1 MAGMAP
7 IPWTMTAEL
16 YPIEIRGVG
25 HSVLSSVAYILM
37 FAAVQSYWALDD
49 LCGGSSGIQYLFSV
63 VALIGLVYVFV
74 FIPETH
80 GKTLNDISEYFNH
93 NIIFLGSEKGNK
105 IRHDKNDKK
114 AGLCKEQDSF
124 L

>member
-16 YPIEIRGVG
+16 YPIEIRGIG
-25 HSVLSSVAYILM
+25 HSLLSSVAYILM
-37 FAAVQSYWALDD
+37 FVAVQSYWVLDD
-49 LCGGSSGIQYLFSV
+49 LCGGSSGIQYLFSIV
-63 VALIGLVYVFV
+63 STIGLVYVFV

-93 NIIFLGSEKGNK
+93 NIIFLGSEKRNK
-105 IRHDKNDKK
+105 VSYSDNYKITEVLND
-114 AGLCKEQDSF
+114 
-124 L
+124 